1 MTMNQNGTSCSSR
14 TSILDGRD
22 GRVHVGPGAG
32 GRELLA

>member
-1 MTMNQNGTSCSSR
+1 MTMNQNGTSCIV

-22 GRVHVGPGAG
+22 GRVRVGLGAR